1 MQNVVFALSPPPK
14 ISKIIPY
21 CEISDRAQMSK
32 TIIAVRY
39 FGLGGRELLE
49 TAVDDVLWTIL
60 STYMQLLK
68 RNLQL

>member
-1 MQNVVFALSPPPK
+1 
-14 ISKIIPY
+14 
-21 CEISDRAQMSK
+21 MSK